1 MIGWKDPS
9 EWMEQMRGPRWR
21 ARVTSENKRFDS
33 AVRAVA
39 DKEQVEAAITA
50 FQAASEEWEAAS
62 SWVAELGS
70 IRIQVYPQNGGAL
83 RWTWLGGE
91 YPLAGDIAL
100 GPGTVVYSEDIGKG
114 AERYKIT
121 AMKRGKVA
129 WSFKGRGHGLGSNVA
144 VIGQRVYMLEASLPL
159 RYKWLISVDLATGA
173 DKRIHYEEMDS
184 SCALT
189 LVKGESGC
197 LFLLSDNA
205 GRQKLF
211 HIMGG
216 RTVRLSE
223 DGISFFPVGFAPNSK
238 EPCYL
243 MRRSFAAAWEGRG
256 AALKDLPVGLAHNGI
271 DHVILRERAFVHRKH
286 GERFVDIR
294 GKQVAKLLGEI
305 QINPWWFHHGG
316 AGPIDAIITMPGRV
330 PFRLG
335 QPVTVYSAGPV
346 RALNSSALPSVY
358 AEKVLTGMAKSA
370 DGTGVRW
377 IVVWNRN
384 MAPRGVIINGYGAY
398 NIPTNLNTT
407 RWKPYLDHGIA
418 IGFAMPR
425 GGGDYNDMWAEAG
438 RVHRKYRSV
447 EDFEACVGAIR
458 GVLRLSAR
466 QTVVFGRSAG
476 GYLVGAA
483 TARNP
488 EGRLF
493 GTVYTEVPY
502 VDVLKTASNAQLPLT
517 KYEYLE
523 FGDPIHVI
531 ADFETMLR
539 LGPVSA
545 LDEKGAPGVYV
556 ICRTAVNDRQVYAY
570 ESVKWIDAL
579 RGKGGEDKLVAISG
593 DQGHFT
599 RGDELYSQRAADY
612 LLLLKRIFG

>member
-1 MIGWKDPS
+1 MIDWKDPS
-9 EWMEQMRGPRWR
+9 EWMENMRGPRWK
-21 ARVTSENKRFDS
+21 ARVISENKRFDS

-50 FQAASEEWEAAS
+50 FQAASEEWEAS
-62 SWVAELGS
+62 SCWTAEMGS
-70 IRIQVYPQNGGAL
+70 THIKIYPQNGGAL

-100 GPGTVVYSEDIGKG
+100 APGTVIYSEDIGKG

-129 WSFKGRGHGLGSNVA
+129 WSFKGAKHGLGSDIA

-184 SCALT
+184 SCALSI
-189 LVKGESGC
+189 VKGESGC

-211 HIMGG
+211 HIIGG
-216 RTVRLSE
+216 EVVRLAENS
-223 DGISFFPVGFAPNSK
+223 ISFFPVGFAPKSK

-243 MRRSFAAAWEGRG
+243 MRRTLASPWEGCG
-256 AALKDLPVGLAHNGI
+256 AALKHLPVGLEHNGI
-271 DHVILRERAFVHRKH
+271 DDVVLREGVFIHYKH
-286 GERFVDIR
+286 GERFIDIR
-294 GKQVAKLLGEI
+294 GKRVGKILGEI
-305 QINPWWFHHGG
+305 QINPWWFHHGSS
-316 AGPIDAIITMPGRV
+316 GPVDAIITMPGRV

-335 QPVTVYSAGPV
+335 GVLTAYSAGPV
-346 RALNSSALPSVY
+346 RPLNSSAPPIVY
-358 AEKVLTGMAKSA
+358 AEKILTGMAESA
-370 DGTGVRW
+370 DGTEVRW
-377 IVVWNRN
+377 VVVWNKN
-384 MAPRGVIINGYGAY
+384 MVPRGVIVTGYGAY
-398 NIPTNLNTT
+398 NISTSLNTT
-407 RWKPYLDHGIA
+407 RWKPYLDRGIA

-425 GGGDYNDMWAEAG
+425 GGGDYNDLWAEAG

-447 EDFEACVGAIR
+447 EDFEACVRAIR
-458 GVLRLSAR
+458 GVLGLGAK

-483 TARNP
+483 AARNP
-488 EGRLF
+488 GGKLF

-502 VDVLKTASNAQLPLT
+502 VDVLKTASNSQLPLT

-523 FGDPIHVI
+523 FGDPLHVI

-545 LDEKGAPGVYV
+545 LDEKGAPGIYV
-556 ICRTAVNDRQVYAY
+556 ICRTGVNDRQVYAY

-579 RGKGGEDKLVAISG
+579 RGKGGEDKLLAING
-593 DQGHFT
+593 GQGHFT
-599 RGDELYSQRAADY
+599 RGDELYSERAADY
-612 LLLLKRIFG
+612 LLILKRIFG

>member
-9 EWMEQMRGPRWR
+9 EWMEHMRGPRWR
-21 ARVTSENKRFDS
+21 ARVLSENKRFDS

-70 IRIQVYPQNGGAL
+70 TRIQIYPQNGGAL
-83 RWTWLGGE
+83 RWTWLGE
-91 YPLAGDIAL
+91 DYPLSGDIAL
-100 GPGTVVYSEDIGKG
+100 APGTVIYSEDIGKG

-121 AMKRGKVA
+121 AVKRGKVA
-129 WSFKGRGHGLGSNVA
+129 WSFKGRVHGLGSQVA

-159 RYKWLISVDLATGA
+159 RYKWLISVDLATGK

-184 SCALT
+184 SYALT
-189 LVKGESGC
+189 LVKGENGC

-211 HIMGG
+211 HIIGG
-216 RTVRLSE
+216 RVVRLSE

-243 MRRSFAAAWEGRG
+243 VRRTFAAAWEGCG
-256 AALKDLPVGLAHNGI
+256 VALKDLPVGLAHNGI
-271 DHVILRERAFVHRKH
+271 DHVILREQAFVHRKH
-286 GERFVDIR
+286 GERFVDMR
-294 GKQVAKLLGEI
+294 GKQIAKLLGEI
-305 QINPWWFHHGG
+305 QINPWWFHYGG

-335 QPVTVYSAGPV
+335 QV
-346 RALNSSALPSVY
+346 PSIY
-358 AEKVLTGMAKSA
+358 AERVLTGMAKSA

-377 IVVWNRN
+377 IVIWNNN

-407 RWKPYLDHGIA
+407 RWKPYLDHGVA

-438 RVHRKYRSV
+438 RVHRKYKSV
-447 EDFEACVGAIR
+447 EDFEACVRAIR
-458 GVLRLSAR
+458 AALGLGADK
-466 QTVVFGRSAG
+466 TVVFGRSAG

-488 EGRLF
+488 EGKLF

-502 VDVLKTASNAQLPLT
+502 VDVLKTASNQQLPLT

-523 FGDPIHVI
+523 FGDPLHVI

-570 ESVKWIDAL
+570 ESVKWMDAL
-579 RGKGGEDKLVAISG
+579 RGKGGKDKLLAITG
-593 DQGHFT
+593 GQGHFT
-599 RGDELYSQRAADY
+599 RGNQLYGERAADY
-612 LLLLKRIFG
+612 LLLKRIFG

>member
-1 MIGWKDPS
+1 MISWKDPS

-70 IRIQVYPQNGGAL
+70 TRIQIYPQNGGAL

-91 YPLAGDIAL
+91 YRLAGDIAL
-100 GPGTVVYSEDIGKG
+100 APGTVVYSEDIGKG

-129 WSFKGRGHGLGSNVA
+129 WSFKGRAHGLGSNVA

-159 RYKWLISVDLATGA
+159 RYKWLISVDLATGG

-211 HIMGG
+211 HIIGG
-216 RTVRLSE
+216 RAVRLSE

-243 MRRSFAAAWEGRG
+243 VRRSFAAAWEGCG
-256 AALKDLPVGLAHNGI
+256 AALKELPVGLAHNGI
-271 DHVILRERAFVHRKH
+271 DHVILREKAFVHRKH

-294 GKQVAKLLGEI
+294 GKRVARLLGEI
-305 QINPWWFHHGG
+305 QINPWWFHYGG

-335 QPVTVYSAGPV
+335 KPVTVY
-346 RALNSSALPSVY
+346 
-358 AEKVLTGMAKSA
+358 AEKILTGMAKSP

-377 IVVWNRN
+377 IVVWNKN
-384 MAPRGVIINGYGAY
+384 MTPRGVIINGYGAY

-438 RVHRKYRSV
+438 RVHRKEKSV
-447 EDFEACVGAIR
+447 HDFEACVRAIR
-458 GVLRLSAR
+458 GALGLSAR

-483 TARNP
+483 TALNP
-488 EGRLF
+488 GGELF

-502 VDVLKTASNAQLPLT
+502 VDVLKTASNERLPLT

-523 FGDPIHVI
+523 FGDPLRVI

-570 ESVKWIDAL
+570 ESVKWMDAL
-579 RGKGGEDKLVAISG
+579 RGKGGEDKLLAISG
-593 DQGHFT
+593 GQGHFT
-599 RGDELYSQRAADY
+599 RGDDLYSERAADY

>member
-9 EWMEQMRGPRWR
+9 EWMEEMRGPRWR
-21 ARVTSENKRFDS
+21 ARVASENKRFDA
-33 AVRAVA
+33 AVRSVA
-39 DKEQVEAAITA
+39 GKEQVEAAITA

-70 IRIQVYPQNGGAL
+70 TKIHVYPQNGGAL
-83 RWTWLGGE
+83 RWTWLGDDK

-100 GPGTVVYSEDIGKG
+100 ARGGVVVYSEDIGKG

-121 AMKRGKVA
+121 ALRQGKVA

-144 VIGQRVYMLEASLPL
+144 IVGQRVYMLEASLPL
-159 RYKWLISVDLATGA
+159 RYKWLISVDLATGT

-184 SCALT
+184 ACALSI
-189 LVKGESGC
+189 VKGESGC
-197 LFLLSDNA
+197 LFLLSDNS

-211 HIMGG
+211 HVNGG
-216 RTVRLSE
+216 RALRLAE

-238 EPCYL
+238 EPAYFV
-243 MRRSFAAAWEGRG
+243 RRGTFAAPWELCG
-256 AALKDLPVGLAHNGI
+256 ATMKHLPPGFVHNGI
-271 DHVILRERAFVHRKH
+271 DHVVLRKGLVIHRRH
-286 GERFVDIR
+286 GERFIDIH
-294 GKQVAKLLGEI
+294 GKRVTKILGEI
-305 QINPWWFHHGG
+305 AINPWWFHHGATG
-316 AGPIDAIITMPGRV
+316 LIDAIVTMPGRM
-330 PFRLG
+330 PFKLG
-335 QPVTVYSAGPV
+335 CM
-346 RALNSSALPSVY
+346 SSPSIY
-358 AEKVLTGMAKSA
+358 AEKVLTGMAESA

-377 IVVWNRN
+377 VVVWNKN
-384 MAPRGVIINGYGAY
+384 MVPRGVIVNGYGAY

-425 GGGDYNDMWAEAG
+425 GGGDYNDLWAEAG

-447 EDFEACVGAIR
+447 EDFEACVRAIR
-458 GVLRLSAR
+458 GFLGLGAR
-466 QTVVFGRSAG
+466 QTAVFGRSAG

-483 TARNP
+483 CARGGGG
-488 EGRLF
+488 ELF

-502 VDVLKTASNAQLPLT
+502 VDVLKTASNDSLPLT

-523 FGDPIHVI
+523 FGDPLHVI

-570 ESVKWIDAL
+570 ESVKWMDAL
-579 RGKGGEDKLVAISG
+579 RGKGGEDKLLTIG
-593 DQGHFT
+593 GGQGHFT
-599 RGDELYSQRAADY
+599 RGDQLYTERAADY
-612 LLLLKRIFG
+612 LLITKRIFG